1 MFEASIL
8 SGCWDEE
15 TIELRGM
22 PKDFI
27 LSARKLIVLET
38 DEYDAL
44 QAENKRLKEAIEG
57 NALLSGDGL
66 SALKSMASVEFMVK
80 ACAGS
85 LSPIDVAESINGIIQ
100 DAKAKAEQTL
110 KDK

>member
-1 MFEASIL
+1 MEFLASE
-8 SGCWDEE
+8 DV
-15 TIELRGM
+15 IELAKSINIAMDVRTK
-22 PKDFI
+22 PLHAKI
-27 LSARKLIVLET
+27 EQ
-38 DEYDAL
+38 L

-100 DAKAKAEQTL
+100 DAKAKAEQAL
-110 KDK
+110 NPESLEL